1 MSEHPITVEKIV
13 EIGKEYGKDID
24 TTLSKTDMLKQLE
37 EHIGSLSK
45 EQLNE
50 LSRIAS

>member
-1 MSEHPITVEKIV
+1 MGYNKTRWYTKEITK
-13 EIGKEYGKDID
+13 YGKDID
-24 TTLSKTDMLKQLE
+24 TSLSKTDMLKQLE

>member
-1 MSEHPITVEKIV
+1 MSEHPIPVEKIV

-24 TTLSKTDMLKQLE
+24 TSLSKTDMLKQLK
-37 EHIGSLSK
+37 EHVGSLSK
-45 EQLNE
+45 EKLYD